1 MHYLKEV
8 ILTGQW
14 AKGHLLM
21 RINSQNMNLNMFGSG
36 QIVLF
41 ITGLNQT
48 IVRLLGQL
56 QSGTKKNETAF
67 KNVIRLT
74 N

>member
-8 ILTGQW
+8 ILTGLW

-21 RINSQNMNLNMFGSG
+21 RINSQKKNLNMFGNG
-36 QIVLF
+36 QIVPS

-48 IVRLLGQL
+48 IAGLLGQL
-56 QSGTKKNETAF
+56 QSGTKRNETAF

>member
-56 QSGTKKNETAF
+56 QSGTKKNETDF

>member
-8 ILTGQW
+8 ILTGLW

-21 RINSQNMNLNMFGSG
+21 RINSQNMNLNMFGNG

-48 IVRLLGQL
+48 IAGLLGQL